1 MGLDRVERSVA
12 TRMTTPPAA
21 SEQNRAVSF
30 DIFLQRFRDGDASS
44 GGREEALRVLRPLLA
59 GPPDGGFG
67 LVRTDDGD
75 AEVYGLN
82 TDSLMFTHASGRLIW
97 PVMVDVAQAADY
109 VIMPVGC
116 PVCVTAADHVDELP
130 EALRDTAVV
139 VDTGDDVIRVVTT

>member
-1 MGLDRVERSVA
+1 MTMHRHSPTSSSPHPARRGPGTAVGGMGLDRVERSVA

-44 GGREEALRVLRPLLA
+44 GGREEALRVLMPLLA

-82 TDSLMFTHASGRLIW
+82 TDGLMYTT
-97 PVMVDVAQAADY
+97 PAD
-109 VIMPVGC
+109 G
-116 PVCVTAADHVDELP
+116 
-130 EALRDTAVV
+130 
-139 VDTGDDVIRVVTT
+139 